1 MNRRQILASIGAL
14 GGGSAIVTGTGAF
27 TSVEANRDL
36 SVQVADD
43 SSALLRMAAAG
54 EGNDEY
60 ITTNGGELGID
71 LTSDNPTNEG
81 GEGVN
86 ADATTV
92 IADLFEIQNQG
103 TQEIDVEVTPLSFID
118 ADGSD
123 TLLVLVVPQTS
134 FPSATL
140 GVGDTETYSL
150 VVDTFPGGSN
160 LEVDDTIT
168 VTGEATN

>member
-1 MNRRQILASIGAL
+1 MKRRQVIAAIGAL
-14 GGGSAIVTGTGAF
+14 SGGGAVVTGTGAF
-27 TSVEANRDL
+27 TSVEANRDV

-54 EGNDEY
+54 EGNDGY
-60 ITTNGGELGID
+60 ITTGGGELGID
-71 LTSDNPTNEG
+71 LTSDNDAVG

-86 ADATTV
+86 ANATTV

-103 TQEIDVEVTPLSFID
+103 TQEIEVEVTPLSFVD

-123 TLLVLVVPQTS
+123 TLLVLVVPQSS
-134 FPSATL
+134 FPSVTL
-140 GVGDTETYSL
+140 GVGETETYSL
-150 VVDTFPGGSN
+150 VVNTFPGGNS

>member
-1 MNRRQILASIGAL
+1 MNRRQVLAAIGAL
-14 GGGSAIVTGTGAF
+14 GGGSAVVTGTGAF

-103 TQEIDVEVTPLSFID
+103 TQEIDVEVTPLSFVDSSNTNSLI
-118 ADGSD
+118 
-123 TLLVLVVPQTS
+123 VLVVPQTS
-134 FPSATL
+134 FPTVTL
-140 GVGDTETYSL
+140 GVGGTETYSL
-150 VVDTFPGGSN
+150 VVGTFPGGSN
-160 LEVDDTIT
+160 FEIDNNIT
-168 VTGEATN
+168 VSAEAN

>member
-1 MNRRQILASIGAL
+1 MNRRQVLAAIGAL
-14 GGGSAIVTGTGAF
+14 GGGSAVVTGTGAF

-54 EGNDEY
+54 EENDEY
-60 ITTNGGELGID
+60 VTTDGGELGID
-71 LTSDNPTNEG
+71 LTSDNPTAEG
-81 GEGVN
+81 GTGVN
-86 ADATTV
+86 ANAITV

-103 TQEIDVEVTPLSFID
+103 TQEIDVKATPLSFVD
-118 ADGSD
+118 NDGSD
-123 TLLVLVVPQTS
+123 TLLVLVVPQTN
-134 FPSATL
+134 FPSVTL

-150 VVDTFPGGSN
+150 VIDSFPGGNN

>member
-1 MNRRQILASIGAL
+1 MNRRQVLASIGAL

-60 ITTNGGELGID
+60 VTTDGGELGID
-71 LTSDNPTNEG
+71 ITSSNPTDAG
-81 GEGVN
+81 GQGVN

-103 TQEIDVEVTPLSFID
+103 TQEIAVEVTPLSFVDSSNTNSLI
-118 ADGSD
+118 
-123 TLLVLVVPQTS
+123 VLVVPQTN
-134 FPSATL
+134 FPTVTL
-140 GVGDTETYSL
+140 GVGGKETYSL
-150 VVDTFPGGSN
+150 ILGTFPGGSN
-160 LEVDDTIT
+160 LEIDNNIT
-168 VTGEATN
+168 VTAEAN